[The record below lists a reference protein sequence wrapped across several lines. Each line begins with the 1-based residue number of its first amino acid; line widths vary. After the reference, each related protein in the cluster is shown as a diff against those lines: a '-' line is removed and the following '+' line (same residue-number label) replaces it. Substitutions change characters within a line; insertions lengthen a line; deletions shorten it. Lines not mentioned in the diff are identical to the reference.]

1 LLDLVGLCLSAFG
14 LQVQDFFD
22 PFFRKD
28 VVTATDTLRKAQ
40 TPEQVT
46 EPIEGDIRV
55 RRPT

>member
-1 LLDLVGLCLSAFG
+1 LLDLVGLRLPAFG
-14 LQVQDFFD
+14 LQVQEFFD
-22 PFFRKD
+22 SLFRKD

-46 EPIEGDIRV
+46 EPIKGDIRI